1 MSISPLVSI
10 LIPVYNAEP
19 YLRETLDSALNQTWR
34 NIEIILV
41 DDGSKD
47 DSLAIAKSYESKG
60 VKVISQG
67 QNKGQTAALNRCL
80 AEAKGD
86 FIQYLDADDILEPQ
100 KIEVQIKRLLEE
112 PSGTLAIAPWA
123 RFYQNDLS
131 TAKFVPN
138 NDWCDFDD
146 PIAWLVECWTGHGTM
161 PPGSWLYPREII
173 EKTGLWHEELTLN
186 NDMEYFTR
194 AVLASRRLVF
204 CPEAK
209 WYYRSGNPSLSGQ
222 RSEKALWSQY
232 EVIRLSTERL
242 LSVENSDR
250 TRYAT
255 ACSWQY
261 FVFLAYHR
269 LPELVQYAEKKIT
282 ELGGCDLKPD
292 GGSLFRVLRDI
303 FGWKAAMNL
312 QRFYYRYRY
321 QINY

>member
-1 MSISPLVSI
+1 MNPLVSI
-10 LIPVYNAEP
+10 LIPCYNSELWLA
-19 YLRETLDSALNQTWR
+19 ETLESALQQTWK

-47 DSLAIAKSYESKG
+47 DSLAVAKSYETKG
-60 VKVISQG
+60 IKIISQEK
-67 QNKGQTAALNRCL
+67 NKGQTAALNRCL

-112 PSGTLAIAPWA
+112 PSGTMAIAPWA

-138 NDWCDFDD
+138 NDWHDFDD

-194 AVLASRRLVF
+194 AVLACRCLVF

-250 TRYAT
+250 TRYSA
-255 ACSWQY
+255 ACYWQS
-261 FVFLAYHR
+261 FVFIAYRHV
-269 LPELVQYAEKKIT
+269 PELVQYAEKKIT
-282 ELGGCDLKPD
+282 ELGGCDVKPE
-292 GGSLFRVLRDI
+292 GSSLFRVLRDI
-303 FGWKAAMNL
+303 FGWKTAMNL